1 MMAQLPTCSCLI
13 AEGFQVRPLGAVQCS
28 EQVEGGTA
36 AVGVAIHGAD
46 EVEGGAAT
54 VICQDLLSTAL
65 KRFSMFEPHSPRGQ
79 QLHSWVAMSQ

>member
-1 MMAQLPTCSCLI
+1 M
-13 AEGFQVRPLGAVQCS
+13 RPLGAVQCS